1 MRRLLVPLA
10 ALALALPAAAAA
22 QTPGVDAHTIVLGT
36 TAPLSGPETAYEP
49 VVSGANAYFRY
60 VNAHGGVYGRRI
72 VYRIEDDGYDPSRTV
87 PATRKLVE
95 QEHVL
100 ALFNTVGT
108 EQALAVRDYLNQ
120 QGVPQL
126 FVGSGA
132 VTLNDPKHHPW
143 TVPFLPSF
151 VGEGALY
158 ARQIAK
164 TRPEARIAV
173 LYEDSEYG
181 DELLAGLK
189 QGLGRRASQIVATQ
203 TYEVTDVELM
213 QQIQALE
220 ASGAD
225 TLVLFSLPKQS
236 IQAFVAVAK
245 LGWHPQEYV
254 SGVSIDPVVMKIA
267 RASAGPRTGEGAISS
282 AYLFDPT
289 NPGYARLRGYGL
301 YHSIM
306 KRYLPSEDPNA
317 VAHLYGMAVAYLM
330 VDVLKHAGRNPT
342 RASVLRAATHLNVPH
357 DPFLLPDEHVRT
369 SPANYFPVRFAH
381 LVRFHAGFWRIQKP
395 LLRTS

>member
-1 MRRLLVPLA
+1 VRPALL

-22 QTPGVDAHTIVLGT
+22 STPGVDAHTILLGT

-49 VVSGANAYFRY
+49 VVSGAQAYFAY
-60 VNAHGGVYGRRI
+60 VNAHGGVYGRKI
-72 VYRIEDDGYDPSRTV
+72 DYRIEDDGYDPARTV

-95 QEHVL
+95 QDRVL
-100 ALFNTVGT
+100 AMFNTVGT

-120 QGVPQL
+120 RGVPQL

-143 TVPFLPSF
+143 TLPFLPSF

-158 ARQIAK
+158 GRQIAK
-164 TRPEARIAV
+164 TQPKARIAV

-181 DELLAGLK
+181 KELLAGLK
-189 QGLGRRASQIVATQ
+189 QGLGRNASQIVATQ
-203 TYEVTDVELM
+203 TYEVTDIDLTP
-213 QQIQALE
+213 QIQSLK

-236 IQAFVAVAK
+236 IQAFVAVSR
-245 LGWHPQEYV
+245 LGWKPREYV
-254 SGVSIDPVVMKIA
+254 SGVSIDPIVMKIA
-267 RASAGPRTGEGAISS
+267 RASAGPQTGEGAISS
-282 AYLFDPT
+282 AYLFDAT
-289 NPGYARLRGYGL
+289 NPVYGRLPGYGL
-301 YHSIM
+301 YRSIM
-306 KRYLPSEDPNA
+306 KRYLPREDPSA
-317 VAHLYGMAVAYLM
+317 VAHLYGMAVAYVM

-342 RASVLRAATHLNVPH
+342 RTSVLRAATHLSIPH
-357 DPFLLPDEHVRT
+357 DPFLYPDERLQT
-369 SPANYFPVRFAH
+369 SSGDFFPIRFTH